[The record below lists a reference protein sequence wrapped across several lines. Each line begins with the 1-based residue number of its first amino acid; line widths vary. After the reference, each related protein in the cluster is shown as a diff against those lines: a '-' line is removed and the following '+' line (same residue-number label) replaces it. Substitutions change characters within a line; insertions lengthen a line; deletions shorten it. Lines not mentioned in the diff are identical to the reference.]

1 MGSRMRGGVLIAI
14 VWTLA
19 SPVMAQEE
27 AQPSADTSA
36 EAAAAPPAEAPP
48 AAPAAAGDP
57 VRGKAISYTC
67 LGCHG
72 IPNYKNAFP
81 NYSVPKLEGQHAEYM
96 VTALQA
102 YRAGERSHLTMHSQA
117 SSLTDQDMRD
127 IAAFFS
133 GEVLK
138 PGAKAV
144 GTAPESA
151 ALCVACHGQDGV
163 GITGIY
169 PTLSGQHADYL
180 ERSLHDYKR
189 GGRKN
194 AIMAPMVAGLKDAD
208 IVALARYFS
217 QQRPALKTEE
227 RPSTRLT
234 AGGH

>member
-1 MGSRMRGGVLIAI
+1 MGSRMRGSVVIAVLL
-14 VWTLA
+14 TLA
-19 SPVMAQEE
+19 SPVMAQDEP
-27 AQPSADTSA
+27 AQPAADTSA
-36 EAAAAPPAEAPP
+36 EATAAPAEEAP
-48 AAPAAAGDP
+48 AAPAAAGDA

-81 NYSVPKLEGQHAEYM
+81 NYSVPKLEGQHAEYL

-102 YRAGERSHLTMHSQA
+102 YRRGERSHVTMHAQA
-117 SSLTDQDMRD
+117 SSLTDQDMLD

-133 GEVLK
+133 GHVLK
-138 PGAKAV
+138 ADAKPV

-151 ALCVACHGQDGV
+151 ALCVACHGQNGV

-169 PTLSGQHADYL
+169 PTLSGQHEDYL
-180 ERSLHDYKR
+180 ARSLHDYKK

-194 AIMAPMVAGLKDAD
+194 AIMAPMVAALKDAD
-208 IVALARYFS
+208 IDALAKYFS
-217 QQRPALKTEE
+217 KQRPSLKTEE

-234 AGGH
+234 AERR